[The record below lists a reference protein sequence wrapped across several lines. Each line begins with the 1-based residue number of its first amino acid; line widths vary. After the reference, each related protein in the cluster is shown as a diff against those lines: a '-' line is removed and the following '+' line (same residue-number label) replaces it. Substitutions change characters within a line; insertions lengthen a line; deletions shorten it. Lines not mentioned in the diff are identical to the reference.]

1 MIRYFYNYLKDKFQ
15 EHLPMFVFLY
25 VIITILIILSIVLL
39 YLDHEEIIT
48 GIDIIHHTHDKIK
61 PHWELH

>member
-1 MIRYFYNYLKDKFQ
+1 VIRFYNYLKDKFQ

-25 VIITILIILSIVLL
+25 AVMAIVIVLSIVLL

-48 GIDIIHHTHDKIK
+48 IIDVVKH
-61 PHWELH
+61 PHENILPHSGRH